1 MAIYKLFSEQD
12 TFIRS
17 QYPSQNNGRD
27 EVLEISNINGISV
40 LSSAQ
45 GDLPAVNR
53 SLIQFKNASISD
65 IVTNTIA
72 TSSYDVNLRLYLATA
87 GNLPLDY
94 TVEAYP
100 ISQSWIMGTGK
111 VDDEPKTDNGCSW
124 TFTGASGSNPWKTS
138 GFANYVTASFSGSGT
153 GGGTWYTGST
163 GTFDGVLLSTKS
175 SQSFDYTSDKDI
187 NMPVTDTIRLWLTGS
202 AQNIENNGFILK
214 LDDTIEYG
222 TDYVDVNYFS
232 MDTHTIY
239 PPALEFKWDDSSVDD
254 YYITGSGTGSIVT
267 SSAFISKF
275 TNLKSTFEDSMVYD
289 FEVKSRDTYPA
300 RSFQTSS
307 VYLNTKL
314 LPTSSYWALKDAKT
328 GEMVIDFDTNYTKL
342 SIDSSSNYFRVY
354 MNGLEP
360 ERYYQLMVKTVVGSE
375 TIVID
380 NDTDYF
386 KVVR

>member
-1 MAIYKLFSEQD
+1 MEFYYQLNQ
-12 TFIRS
+12 
-17 QYPSQNNGRD
+17 
-27 EVLEISNINGISV
+27 V
-40 LSSAQ
+40 
-45 GDLPAVNR
+45 
-53 SLIQFKNASISD
+53 
-65 IVTNTIA
+65 
-72 TSSYDVNLRLYLATA
+72 
-87 GNLPLDY
+87 
-94 TVEAYP
+94 
-100 ISQSWIMGTGK
+100 K
-111 VDDEPKTDNGCSW
+111 V
-124 TFTGASGSNPWKTS
+124 
-138 GFANYVTASFSGSGT
+138 
-153 GGGTWYTGST
+153 
-163 GTFDGVLLSTKS
+163 
-175 SQSFDYTSDKDI
+175 FDYTSDKDI
-187 NMPVTDTIRLWLTGS
+187 NMPVTDTVRLWLTGS

-214 LDDTIEYG
+214 LDDTIEFG
-222 TDYVDVNYFS
+222 TDYVDANFFS

-239 PPALEFKWDDSSVDD
+239 PPALEFKWDDSVVDG
-254 YYITGSGTGSIVT
+254 YYITGSGTGSMVT

-275 TNLKSTFEDSMVYD
+275 TNLKSSFEDSMVYD
-289 FEVKSRDTYPA
+289 FEVKSRDTFPA
-300 RSFQTSS
+300 RSFQTQS